1 VPDYPSSNPA
11 QFIQGC
17 PVLHVRDVLGLASYF
32 RDVLGFRWD
41 FGDEGYAVVWRDN
54 SAVHLMKGPDD
65 PTGIHLFQ
73 WIRDVDS
80 YHAEIAAR
88 GAQVTVHPSDTPYG
102 TREFTVLAPGGLPIV
117 FGQDVD

>member
-1 VPDYPSSNPA
+1 MQLLRRTPCFAAAAHWLCAGGVVVIHDS
-11 QFIQGC
+11 F
-17 PVLHVRDVLGLASYF
+17 
-32 RDVLGFRWD
+32 
-41 FGDEGYAVVWRDN
+41 DEGYAVVWRDN

-80 YHAEIAAR
+80 YHAEITAR
-88 GAQVTVHPSDTPYG
+88 GAKVTVRPSDTPYG